1 MEQKLFDIIIT
12 DSFVARLFLIGEI
25 IIATLKYFRRTPVF
39 TEALNIAMAVREG
52 VISSATS
59 HKNFADILSWSPD
72 FDSFRVENILY
83 TSVEK
88 TF

>member
-1 MEQKLFDIIIT
+1 M
-12 DSFVARLFLIGEI
+12 
-25 IIATLKYFRRTPVF
+25 F

-59 HKNFADILSWSPD
+59 HKDFADILSWSPD